1 MSTKIQALPL
11 PQRQA
16 RVWMAGPLAIFAIL
30 VTTAALV
37 GYFALR
43 HDEPASRP
51 TAAYENSGV
60 VIGTGPGLQSLAG
73 NAAYENSA
81 GITGTG
87 PGLAE
92 LAKRFA
98 AYRDS
103 GLVSGTGPG
112 LAELRG
118 IDVIVSSSTS
128 IWPSEAALERR
139 FAGAGFASPSFP
151 SVAAMERALAGS
163 ISPASFPSVAAMER
177 ALAGSIR
184 PASFPS
190 VAAMER
196 GINASSV
203 SDNCGLV
210 RHGPC

>member
-16 RVWMAGPLAIFAIL
+16 RIWVAGPLAILAIL
-30 VTTAALV
+30 VTTAALA

-51 TAAYENSGV
+51 RAAYENSGAV
-60 VIGTGPGLQSLAG
+60 TGTGPGLQSLAG

-98 AYRDS
+98 AYRNS
-103 GLVSGTGPG
+103 GLVGGTGPA

-118 IDVIVSSSTS
+118 VDVLISSG
-128 IWPSEAALERR
+128 P
-139 FAGAGFASPSFP
+139 ASLWP
-151 SVAAMERALAGS
+151 SVAAMER
-163 ISPASFPSVAAMER
+163 SPSPLSVP
-177 ALAGSIR
+177 G
-184 PASFPS
+184 
-190 VAAMER
+190 
-196 GINASSV
+196 
-203 SDNCGLV
+203 NCRLV

>member
-16 RVWMAGPLAIFAIL
+16 RLSLAGPMAIL
-30 VTTAALV
+30 VVLLTAATLA

-43 HDEPASRP
+43 SDEPASRP
-51 TAAYENSGV
+51 NAAYENSGV
-60 VIGTGPGLQSLAG
+60 ITGTGPGLQSLAG

-92 LAKRFA
+92 LARRFA
-98 AYRDS
+98 AYRS
-103 GLVSGTGPG
+103 AGLVSGTGPG

-118 IDVIVSSSTS
+118 VDVIVSSS
-128 IWPSEAALERR
+128 
-139 FAGAGFASPSFP
+139 ASLWP
-151 SVAAMERALAGS
+151 SVAAIERSIAGS
-163 ISPASFPSVAAMER
+163 ISSASFPSVAAMER
-177 ALAGSIR
+177 W
-184 PASFPS
+184 
-190 VAAMER
+190 
-196 GINASSV
+196 INASSV